1 MKLSTFIKLILSTGF
16 SLFASITLASA
27 YSSYSPIVNSKQL
40 SVIITITIFLGLV
53 SLYQKRT

>member
-1 MKLSTFIKLILSTGF
+1 
-16 SLFASITLASA
+16 LFASITLASA

-40 SVIITITIFLGLV
+40 SVIITITIFLGLA

>member
-1 MKLSTFIKLILSTGF
+1 MKLSNFIKLTLSIGV

-40 SVIITITIFLGLV
+40 SVIITITIFLGLA